1 MKESGAGCQAMPN
14 ALGRDEISAARVIGA
29 IWAGALAV
37 LSCAGPAHAEDGY
50 ELWLRYRPL
59 PSSYAEGVAAAAPDL
74 TIDAPRSATV
84 DAAAT
89 ELRRAFAVWL
99 DRPLAIAHAG
109 AGLSLCRVDRPCAEK
124 LPPAAK
130 QASAFPGAFRIDR
143 LDGGGMVISARDDIG
158 LLYGSFALLRHIQQQ
173 APLDALPQADTP
185 RVAIRMLDHWDNLD
199 GSVERGYAGRSI
211 FQWWRLPGYVDP
223 RLTDYARA
231 NASIGINAVAV
242 NNVNAPATFLTPRFI
257 DKTRA
262 LADVLRPYGIRV
274 FLSPRFSAPRDLG
287 GLATADPLD
296 PEVQRWWRA
305 KADEIYAAIPDF
317 GGFLVKANS
326 EGQPGPQDYR
336 RSHADGANMLARA
349 IGKRGVVIWRA
360 FVYDPDPAVERTMQ
374 AYKAFQPLDGQFDS
388 NVIVQV
394 KNGPLDFQPREP
406 VSPLFGAMPRTQL
419 GLEVQI
425 TKEYLGFS
433 THLAYLAPLFEEALD
448 TGGLGRDG
456 RATLADIVAG
466 GPTSLIAGV
475 ANIGADRNWTGSHFD
490 QANWYAF
497 GRLAWDPA
505 QSSDAI
511 AREWVARTFAPDAA
525 LIDAVAALMMTSRQ
539 TVVDYMTPLGLA
551 HLMGS
556 DHHYGPAPWVD
567 DLGRPDWNP
576 VYYHRADA
584 DGIGFD
590 RTASGSNALGQYPV
604 GLAKR
609 YADESDPALPFL
621 LWFHRKRWGDRLV
634 TGRTVWDEL
643 VVRYDRGVA
652 GVDGLAARWGSL
664 RGRIDA
670 PRHAEVA
677 ALLKV
682 QQAEARWWRDASI
695 AYFQSLSRRPLP
707 AGHAAPAHPLSWYR
721 DQSFP
726 EAPGL

>member
-1 MKESGAGCQAMPN
+1 M
-14 ALGRDEISAARVIGA
+14 
-29 IWAGALAV
+29 
-37 LSCAGPAHAEDGY
+37 
-50 ELWLRYRPL
+50 RYRPL
-59 PSSYAEGVAAAAPDL
+59 SPFYVDGVAAVAPAL
-74 TIDAPRSATV
+74 TIDAPPSATV
-84 DAAAT
+84 DAAT
-89 ELRRAFAVWL
+89 SELRRAFSVWL
-99 DRPLAIAHAG
+99 GRPLTIVNDG
-109 AGLSLCRVDRPCAEK
+109 AGLLLCRVDRPCAEK
-124 LPPAAK
+124 LPKIAKKPPAL
-130 QASAFPGAFRIDR
+130 PGAFRVDR
-143 LDGGGMVISARDDIG
+143 LNGGRIAISAHDDIG

-173 APLDALPQADTP
+173 VPLDDLPQSDAP
-185 RVAIRMLDHWDNLD
+185 RAAIRMLDHWDNLN

-242 NNVNAPATFLTPRFI
+242 NNVNAPATFLAPRVI
-257 DKTRA
+257 AKAKA
-262 LADVLRPYGIRV
+262 LADTLRPYGIRV
-274 FLSPRFSAPRDLG
+274 YLSARFSAPRDLG
-287 GLATADPLD
+287 GLATADPLA

-305 KADEIYAAIPDF
+305 KADEIYAEIPDF

-326 EGQPGPQDYR
+326 EGQPGPQDYGR
-336 RSHADGANMLARA
+336 THADGANMLARA
-349 IGKRGVVIWRA
+349 VGKRGIVIWRA

-374 AYKAFQPLDGQFDS
+374 AYNAFQPLDGKFDA
-388 NVIVQV
+388 NVVVQA

-406 VSPLFGAMPRTQL
+406 VAPLFAAMPKTQL
-419 GLEVQI
+419 GLELQI

-448 TGGLGRDG
+448 TGGLGADG
-456 RATLADIVAG
+456 RATLAGVVTA

-475 ANIGADRNWTGSHFD
+475 ANIGSDRNWSGSHFD

-505 QSSDAI
+505 RSSEAI
-511 AREWVARTFAPDAA
+511 AREWVALTFAPDPP
-525 LIDAVAALMMTSRQ
+525 LIDAVVPMMLASRQ
-539 TVVDYMTPLGLA
+539 TVVDTMTPLGLA

-584 DGIGFD
+584 EGIGFD
-590 RTASGSNALGQYPV
+590 RSATGSNALAQYPAA
-604 GLAKR
+604 LAKR
-609 YADESDPALPFL
+609 YADDSDPALPLL
-621 LWFHRKRWGDRLV
+621 LWFHRKRWDDRLV

-652 GVDGLAARWGSL
+652 GVDSMAVQWNGL
-664 RGRIDA
+664 RGRIDDQ
-670 PRHAEVA
+670 RHAEVA

-682 QQAEARWWRDASI
+682 QQNESRWWRDASI

-721 DQSFP
+721 AQSFP
-726 EAPGL
+726 EAPGI

>member
-1 MKESGAGCQAMPN
+1 MRGAATILP
-14 ALGRDEISAARVIGA
+14 
-29 IWAGALAV
+29 WALA
-37 LSCAGPAHAEDGY
+37 LLLAAGPARAEDGY

-59 PSSYAEGVAAAAPDL
+59 AADYAAEVRQIAPALSVDAPPGP
-74 TIDAPRSATV
+74 TIDAAT
-84 DAAAT
+84 A
-89 ELRRAFAVWL
+89 ELTRAFSVWL
-99 DRPLAIAHAG
+99 DHPLAIVPDG
-109 AGLSLCRVDRPCAEK
+109 REGLQLCRHDRPCAAALRK
-124 LPPAAK
+124 PLGSGPPG
-130 QASAFPGAFRIDR
+130 SFRIDR
-143 LDGGGMVISARDDIG
+143 LGDRVVISAGDDIG

-173 APLDALPQADTP
+173 APLNALPQAEAP
-185 RVAIRMLDHWDNLD
+185 RVAIRMLDHWDNVD

-257 DKTRA
+257 AKTRA
-262 LADVLRPYGIRV
+262 LADTLRPYGIRV
-274 FLSPRFSAPRDLG
+274 FLSARFSAPRDLG
-287 GLATADPLD
+287 GVATADPLD
-296 PEVQRWWRA
+296 PKVQRWWRA
-305 KADEIYAAIPDF
+305 KADEIYAVIPDF

-326 EGQPGPQDYR
+326 EGQPGPQDYG

-349 IGKRGVVIWRA
+349 VGKRGIVIWRA

-374 AYKAFQPLDGQFDS
+374 AYNAFAPLDGQFDA
-388 NVIVQV
+388 NVVVQV

-406 VSPLFGAMPRTQL
+406 VSPLFGAMPKTRL
-419 GLEVQI
+419 GLELQI

-448 TGGLGRDG
+448 TRGLGKDG
-456 RATLADIVAG
+456 RATLADVVTS
-466 GPTSLIAGV
+466 GPNSLIAGV
-475 ANIGADRNWTGSHFD
+475 ANIGADRNWSGSHFD
-490 QANWYAF
+490 QANWYAL

-505 QSSDAI
+505 RTSNVI
-511 AREWVARTFAPDAA
+511 AREWAAQTFAPDAEV
-525 LIDAVAALMMTSRQ
+525 IDTAVPMMMASRQ
-539 TVVDYMTPLGLA
+539 TVVDTMTPLGLA

-584 DGIGFD
+584 EGIGFD
-590 RTASGSNALGQYPV
+590 RTAAGSNALGQYPA
-604 GLAKR
+604 GLAER

-621 LWFHRKRWGDRLV
+621 LWFHRKRWDDRLV

-652 GVDGLAARWGSL
+652 GVDAMAAQWDGL

-670 PRHAEVA
+670 RRHGEVA
-677 ALLKV
+677 ALLAV
-682 QQAEARWWRDASI
+682 QQQEARWWRDASI

-707 AGHAAPAHPLSWYR
+707 PGHAAPAHSLDWYR
-721 DQSFP
+721 AQSFS
-726 EAPGL
+726 EAPGI

>member
-1 MKESGAGCQAMPN
+1 MRG
-14 ALGRDEISAARVIGA
+14 GA
-29 IWAGALAV
+29 IILSWALA
-37 LSCAGPAHAEDGY
+37 LLLAAGPARAEDGY

-59 PSSYAEGVAAAAPDL
+59 PPTYAAEVAAIAPAL
-74 TIDAPRSATV
+74 AVDAPASPTI
-84 DAAAT
+84 AAAT
-89 ELRRAFAVWL
+89 AELDRAFAAWTG
-99 DRPLAIAHAG
+99 RPLAPAG
-109 AGLSLCRVDRPCAEK
+109 TGETALLLCRLDRPCAAT
-124 LPPAAK
+124 LPAHRLADGT
-130 QASAFPGAFRIDR
+130 GAYRIDR
-143 LDGGGMVISARDDIG
+143 LARGSVAVSARDDIG
-158 LLYGSFALLRHIQQQ
+158 LLYGSFALLRHIQQR
-173 APLDALPQADTP
+173 APLDTLPQADAP
-185 RVAIRMLDHWDNLD
+185 RVAIRMLDHWDNVD

-257 DKTRA
+257 LKAKA
-262 LADVLRPYGIRV
+262 LADTLRPYGIRV
-274 FLSPRFSAPRDLG
+274 FLSARFSAPRDLG

-296 PEVQRWWRA
+296 PAVQRWWRA

-326 EGQPGPQDYR
+326 EGQPGPQDYG

-349 IGKRGVVIWRA
+349 VGKRGIVIWRA
-360 FVYDPDPAVERTMQ
+360 FVYDPDPATERTMQ
-374 AYKAFQPLDGQFDS
+374 AYNAFAPLDGQFDA
-388 NVIVQV
+388 NVVVQV

-419 GLEVQI
+419 GLELQI

-448 TGGLGRDG
+448 TGGLGKNG
-456 RATLADIVAG
+456 RATLADIVTGDQSA
-466 GPTSLIAGV
+466 PTSLIAGV
-475 ANIGADRNWTGSHFD
+475 ANIGSDRNWSGSHFD

-497 GRLAWDPA
+497 GRLAWNPRL
-505 QSSDAI
+505 SSETI
-511 AREWVARTFAPDAA
+511 AREWTAQSFAPDPELVGA
-525 LIDAVAALMMTSRQ
+525 IVPMMLASRQ
-539 TVVDYMTPLGLA
+539 TVVDTMTPLGLA

-590 RTASGSNALGQYPV
+590 RTPSGSNALAQYPV
-604 GLAKR
+604 GLARR

-621 LWFHRKRWGDRLV
+621 LWFHRKRWDDRLV
-634 TGRTVWDEL
+634 TGRSVWDEL

-652 GVDGLAARWGSL
+652 GVDAMAATWNGLS
-664 RGRIDA
+664 GRIDA
-670 PRHAEVA
+670 RRHGEVA
-677 ALLKV
+677 ALLAV
-682 QQAEARWWRDASI
+682 QQQEARWWRDASI
-695 AYFQSLSRRPLP
+695 AYFQSLAKRPLP
-707 AGHAAPAHPLSWYR
+707 AGHAAPAQPLDWYR
-721 DQSFP
+721 AQRFP
-726 EAPGL
+726 EAPGI

>member
-1 MKESGAGCQAMPN
+1 M
-14 ALGRDEISAARVIGA
+14 
-29 IWAGALAV
+29 AGAFAA
-37 LSCAGPAHAEDGY
+37 LSCAVPVQADDGY

-59 PSSYAEGVAAAAPDL
+59 TSAYTKGVAAVAPTL
-74 TIDAPRSATV
+74 TIDAPSSATV
-84 DAAAT
+84 DAAT
-89 ELRRAFAVWL
+89 SELRRAFAVWL
-99 DRPLAIAHAG
+99 DRPLTNAAEG
-109 AGLSLCRVDRPCAEK
+109 GGLVLCRLDRPCAK
-124 LPPAAK
+124 ALPEAAK
-130 QASAFPGAFRIDR
+130 KALPLTGAFHIDR
-143 LDGGGMVISARDDIG
+143 LDGGRVVISARDDIG

-173 APLDALPQADTP
+173 APLDTLPQHDAP
-185 RVAIRMLDHWDNLD
+185 RVAIRMLDHWDNID

-231 NASIGINAVAV
+231 NASVGINAVAV

-257 DKTRA
+257 AKTKG
-262 LADVLRPYGIRV
+262 LADTLRPYGIRV
-274 FLSPRFSAPRDLG
+274 FLSARFSAPRDLG

-296 PEVQRWWRA
+296 GGVQRWWKA

-326 EGQPGPQDYR
+326 EGQPGPQDYG
-336 RSHADGANMLARA
+336 RSHAEGANMLARA

-374 AYKAFQPLDGQFDS
+374 AYNAFQPLDGQFDA
-388 NVIVQV
+388 NVVVQV

-406 VSPLFGAMPRTQL
+406 VSPLFGAMPKTQL

-448 TGGLGRDG
+448 TGGLGKDE
-456 RATLADIVAG
+456 RATLADIVTG
-466 GPTSLIAGV
+466 SPTSLIAGV
-475 ANIGADRNWTGSHFD
+475 ANIGSDRNWSGSHFD

-497 GRLAWDPA
+497 GRLAWNPERA
-505 QSSDAI
+505 SDDI
-511 AREWVARTFAPDAA
+511 AREWVAQTFAPDPQ
-525 LIDAVAALMMTSRQ
+525 LIGVIVPTMLASRQ

-584 DGIGFD
+584 EGIGFD
-590 RTASGSNALGQYPV
+590 RTGAGSNALGQYPTA
-604 GLAKR
+604 LAKR
-609 YADESDPALPFL
+609 YADQGDPALPFL
-621 LWFHRKRWGDRLV
+621 LWFHRKRWDDRLV

-643 VVRYDRGVA
+643 VVRYDRGLA
-652 GVDGLAARWGSL
+652 GVDAMAMQWDSL
-664 RGRIDA
+664 SGRIDER
-670 PRHAEVA
+670 RHGEVA

-682 QQAEARWWRDASI
+682 QQDEARWWRDASI
-695 AYFQSLSRRPLP
+695 AYFQSVSRRPLP
-707 AGHAAPAHPLSWYR
+707 AGHAAPPHPLSWYR
-721 DQSFP
+721 AQSFP
-726 EAPGL
+726 EAPGI

>member
-1 MKESGAGCQAMPN
+1 MTLAFGEDSIKAT
-14 ALGRDEISAARVIGA
+14 RVIGA
-29 IWAGALAV
+29 IMAGAFAA
-37 LSCAGPAHAEDGY
+37 LSCAVPVQAEDGY

-59 PSSYAEGVAAAAPDL
+59 TPSYAEGVAAVAPTL
-74 TIDAPRSATV
+74 TIDAPPSATV
-84 DAAAT
+84 DAAT
-89 ELRRAFAVWL
+89 SELHRAFSVWL
-99 DRPLAIAHAG
+99 DRPLMIAADG
-109 AGLSLCRVDRPCAEK
+109 GGLMLCRLDRPCAEA
-124 LPPAAK
+124 LPEAAK
-130 QASAFPGAFRIDR
+130 KAPSLTGAFHIDR
-143 LDGGGMVISARDDIG
+143 LYGGRVVISAHDDIG
-158 LLYGSFALLRHIQQQ
+158 LLYGSFTLLRHIQRQ
-173 APLDALPQADTP
+173 APLNSLPHADAP
-185 RVAIRMLDHWDNLD
+185 RVAIRMLDHWDNID

-242 NNVNAPATFLTPRFI
+242 NNVNAPATFLAPRFI
-257 DKTRA
+257 AKAKAIANT
-262 LADVLRPYGIRV
+262 LRPYGIRV
-274 FLSPRFSAPRDLG
+274 FLSARFSAPRDLG

-296 PEVQRWWRA
+296 PEVQRWWRTT
-305 KADEIYAAIPDF
+305 ADEIYAAIPDF

-326 EGQPGPQDYR
+326 EGQPGPQDYG
-336 RSHADGANMLARA
+336 RSHAEGANMLARA
-349 IGKRGVVIWRA
+349 VGKRGVVIWRA

-374 AYKAFQPLDGQFDS
+374 AYNAFQPLDGQFDA
-388 NVIVQV
+388 NVVVQI

-406 VSPLFGAMPRTQL
+406 VSPLFSAMPKTQL
-419 GLEVQI
+419 GLELQI

-433 THLAYLAPLFEEALD
+433 THLACLAPLFEEALD
-448 TGGLGRDG
+448 TGGLGIEG
-456 RATLADIVAG
+456 RSTLADVVTD

-497 GRLAWDPA
+497 GRLAWNPA
-505 QSSDAI
+505 LSSDDI
-511 AREWVARTFAPDAA
+511 VREWVAQTFAPDPQ
-525 LIDAVAALMMTSRQ
+525 LIGAIVPTMLTSRQ
-539 TVVDYMTPLGLA
+539 TVVDYMAPLGLA

-584 DGIGFD
+584 EGIGFD
-590 RTASGSNALGQYPV
+590 RTATGSNALAQYPAA
-604 GLAKR
+604 LAKR

-621 LWFHRKRWGDRLV
+621 LWFHRKHWEDRLI

-652 GVDGLAARWGSL
+652 GVDAIAVQWDSL
-664 RGRIDA
+664 RGRVDA
-670 PRHAEVA
+670 RRHGEVA

-695 AYFQSLSRRPLP
+695 AYFQSLSLRPLP
-707 AGHAAPAHPLSWYR
+707 VGHAAPARPLSWYR
-721 DQSFP
+721 AQSFP
-726 EAPGL
+726 EAPGI

>member
-1 MKESGAGCQAMPN
+1 M
-14 ALGRDEISAARVIGA
+14 RRAAAIT
-29 IWAGALAV
+29 IWAFALLLA
-37 LSCAGPAHAEDGY
+37 AHPAHAEDGY

-59 PSSYAEGVAAAAPDL
+59 APAYAAGVAAMTPALAVDAPPGP
-74 TIDAPRSATV
+74 TIDAAT
-84 DAAAT
+84 A
-89 ELRRAFAVWL
+89 ELTRAFGVWL
-99 DRPLAIAHAG
+99 DRPLTVSAVAP
-109 AGLSLCRVDRPCAEK
+109 AGLELCRRDRPCAAA
-124 LPPAAK
+124 LPKPAGA
-130 QASAFPGAFRIDR
+130 ALPGAFRIDR
-143 LDGGGMVISARDDIG
+143 LKDGRTVISAADDIG

-173 APLDALPQADTP
+173 APLDALPQADAP
-185 RVAIRMLDHWDNLD
+185 RVAIRMLDHWDNID

-211 FQWWRLPGYVDP
+211 FQWWRLPGYVDL

-257 DKTRA
+257 AKTSA
-262 LADVLRPYGIRV
+262 LADTLRPYGIRL
-274 FLSPRFSAPRDLG
+274 FLSARFSAPRDLG
-287 GLATADPLD
+287 GLTTADPLN
-296 PEVQRWWRA
+296 PAVQRWWRA

-326 EGQPGPQDYR
+326 EGQPGPQDYGR
-336 RSHADGANMLARA
+336 THADGANMLARA
-349 IGKRGVVIWRA
+349 VGSRGAVIWRA

-374 AYKAFQPLDGQFDS
+374 AYRAFQPLDGKFDA

-406 VSPLFGAMPRTQL
+406 VSPLFGAMPKTQL
-419 GLEVQI
+419 GLELQI

-448 TGGLGRDG
+448 TDGLGKEG
-456 RATLADIVAG
+456 RATLADVVSG

-475 ANIGADRNWTGSHFD
+475 ANIGSDRNWSGSHFD

-497 GRLAWDPA
+497 GRLAWNPA
-505 QSSDAI
+505 LTSDAI
-511 AREWVARTFAPDAA
+511 AREWIAQTFSSDPQM
-525 LIDAVAALMMTSRQ
+525 IDTVAAMMLPSRQ

-567 DLGRPDWNP
+567 DLARPDWNP
-576 VYYHRADA
+576 AYYHRADA
-584 DGIGFD
+584 GGIGFD
-590 RTASGSNALGQYPV
+590 RTATGSNALAQYPA

-609 YADESDPALPFL
+609 YADENDPALPLL
-621 LWFHRKRWGDRLV
+621 LWFHRKRWDDRLV

-652 GVDGLAARWGSL
+652 GADAMAARWNGL
-664 RGRIDA
+664 RGRIDER
-670 PRHAEVA
+670 RHAEVA
-677 ALLKV
+677 ALLAV
-682 QQAEARWWRDASI
+682 QKDEARWWRDASI
-695 AYFQSLSRRPLP
+695 AYFQSLSQRPLP
-707 AGHAAPAHPLSWYR
+707 AGHVAPAHPLSWYR
-721 DQSFP
+721 AQSFP
-726 EAPGL
+726 EAPGI

>member
-1 MKESGAGCQAMPN
+1 MRGAAIILSW
-14 ALGRDEISAARVIGA
+14 ALTLL
-29 IWAGALAV
+29 LA
-37 LSCAGPAHAEDGY
+37 AGPARAEDGY
-50 ELWLRYRPL
+50 ELWLRYRTL
-59 PSSYAEGVAAAAPDL
+59 PSTYTAEVAAIAPAL
-74 TIDAPRSATV
+74 AVDAPTSPTI
-84 DAAAT
+84 AAAT
-89 ELRRAFAVWL
+89 AELDRAFTVWAG
-99 DRPLAIAHAG
+99 RPLSVAG
-109 AGLSLCRVDRPCAEK
+109 AGETALLLCRLDRPCAAT
-124 LPPAAK
+124 LPARELADET
-130 QASAFPGAFRIDR
+130 GAYRIDR
-143 LDGGGMVISARDDIG
+143 LSAGSVAISARDDIG
-158 LLYGSFALLRHIQQQ
+158 LLYGSFALLRHIQQR
-173 APLDALPQADTP
+173 APLDALPQADAP
-185 RVAIRMLDHWDNLD
+185 RVAIRMLDHWDNID

-257 DKTRA
+257 LKTRA

-274 FLSPRFSAPRDLG
+274 FLSARFSAPRDLG

-296 PEVQRWWRA
+296 AEVRRWWRA

-326 EGQPGPQDYR
+326 EGQPGPQDYG

-349 IGKRGVVIWRA
+349 IGKRGIVIWRA

-374 AYKAFQPLDGQFDS
+374 AYNAFQPLDGQFDT

-406 VSPLFGAMPRTQL
+406 VSPLFGAMPKTQL
-419 GLEVQI
+419 GLELQI
-425 TKEYLGFS
+425 AKEYLGFS

-448 TGGLGRDG
+448 TRGLGKDG
-456 RATLADIVAG
+456 RATLADIVSG
-466 GPTSLIAGV
+466 GPNGLIAGV
-475 ANIGADRNWTGSHFD
+475 ANIGADRNWSGSHFD

-497 GRLAWDPA
+497 GRLAWNPA
-505 QSSDAI
+505 RSSDAV
-511 AREWVARTFAPDAA
+511 AREWVAQTFAPDTAV
-525 LIDAVAALMMTSRQ
+525 IDTAVPMMMASRQ
-539 TVVDYMTPLGLA
+539 AVVDYMTPLGLA

-584 DGIGFD
+584 EGIGFD
-590 RTASGSNALGQYPV
+590 RTATGSNALAQYPA

-609 YADESDPALPFL
+609 YADESDLALPFL
-621 LWFHRKRWGDRLV
+621 LWFHRKRWDDRLV
-634 TGRTVWDEL
+634 TGRAVWDEL

-652 GVDGLAARWGSL
+652 GVDAMVVQWDGL
-664 RGRIDA
+664 RGRIDTR
-670 PRHAEVA
+670 RHGEVA
-677 ALLKV
+677 ALLAV
-682 QQAEARWWRDASI
+682 QQQEARWWRDASI
-695 AYFQSLSRRPLP
+695 AYFQSLSKRPLP
-707 AGHAAPAHPLSWYR
+707 PGHAPAALSLDWYR
-721 DQSFP
+721 AQSFP

>member
-1 MKESGAGCQAMPN
+1 
-14 ALGRDEISAARVIGA
+14 
-29 IWAGALAV
+29 
-37 LSCAGPAHAEDGY
+37 
-50 ELWLRYRPL
+50 
-59 PSSYAEGVAAAAPDL
+59 
-74 TIDAPRSATV
+74 
-84 DAAAT
+84 
-89 ELRRAFAVWL
+89 
-99 DRPLAIAHAG
+99 
-109 AGLSLCRVDRPCAEK
+109 
-124 LPPAAK
+124 
-130 QASAFPGAFRIDR
+130 
-143 LDGGGMVISARDDIG
+143 MVISARDDIG

-185 RVAIRMLDHWDNLD
+185 RVAIRMLDHWDNVD

-257 DKTRA
+257 LKTKA

-274 FLSPRFSAPRDLG
+274 FLSARFSAPRDLG

-296 PEVQRWWRA
+296 PEIQRWWRG

-326 EGQPGPQDYR
+326 EGQPGPQDYG

-374 AYKAFQPLDGQFDS
+374 AYNAFQPLDGQFDS
-388 NVIVQV
+388 NVVVQV

-448 TGGLGRDG
+448 TGGLGRGG
-456 RATLADIVAG
+456 RATLVDVVAG

-505 QSSDAI
+505 RSSDAI
-511 AREWVARTFAPDAA
+511 AREWAAQTFAPDAA

-567 DLGRPDWNP
+567 DLARPDWNP

-590 RTASGSNALGQYPV
+590 RAASGSNALGQYPAA
-604 GLAKR
+604 LAKR
-609 YADESDPALPFL
+609 YADESNPALPFL
-621 LWFHRKRWGDRLV
+621 LWFHRKRWDDRLV

-643 VVRYDRGVA
+643 VMRYDRGVA
-652 GVDGLAARWGSL
+652 GVDGLAARWGRL